1 MVVDTQFCGSCRPVR
16 ASFSFVSLL
25 SAPAQRTNW
34 VLSPW
39 AEGTQT
45 YSGLLGARGAG
56 ALGLLRGC
64 RDQMTLS
71 DQHKDRSKDSHKQAD
86 GGAGA
91 SAGKDAHGGK
101 RRAVRRCALVASAEV
116 SEPKTGALLKARTSE
131 IGVGGCYIDTL
142 NPFPQETL
150 VQVRI
155 LRDSGAF
162 EAKARVVYSDTRFG
176 MGLAFTEMTAE
187 QRLLLENWL
196 AELVTQLV
204 KQHGPTS

>member
-1 MVVDTQFCGSCRPVR
+1 ML
-16 ASFSFVSLL
+16 SL
-25 SAPAQRTNW
+25 
-34 VLSPW
+34 W
-39 AEGTQT
+39 AEETQT
-45 YSGLLGARGAG
+45 YSGLNGARGTG
-56 ALGLLRGC
+56 ASGLLRDC

-71 DQHKDRSKDSHKQAD
+71 DQHKDRHSDPSKDSYKQAD

-116 SEPKTGALLKARTSE
+116 TELKTGALLKARTSE

-162 EAKARVVYSDTRFG
+162 EAKAKVVYSDVRFG

-187 QRLLLENWL
+187 ERSLLENWL
-196 AELVTQLV
+196 AELVTQL
-204 KQHGPTS
+204 KTTS

>member
-1 MVVDTQFCGSCRPVR
+1 
-16 ASFSFVSLL
+16 
-25 SAPAQRTNW
+25 

-45 YSGLLGARGAG
+45 YAGPEWHAGNGAFGF
-56 ALGLLRGC
+56 LRDC
-64 RDQMTLS
+64 RDQMTHS
-71 DQHKDRSKDSHKQAD
+71 DQHKDRHADQSKDSHKQAD

-91 SAGKDAHGGK
+91 SAEKDSHGGK

>member
-1 MVVDTQFCGSCRPVR
+1 
-16 ASFSFVSLL
+16 
-25 SAPAQRTNW
+25 
-34 VLSPW
+34 
-39 AEGTQT
+39 
-45 YSGLLGARGAG
+45 
-56 ALGLLRGC
+56 
-64 RDQMTLS
+64 MTLF
-71 DQHKDRSKDSHKQAD
+71 DQHKDRHADRNKDRHKDREARNNERNNDPHKQAD

-116 SEPKTGALLKARTSE
+116 TELKTGALLKARTSE

-150 VQVRI
+150 VHLRI

-162 EAKARVVYSDTRFG
+162 EAKAKVAYSDVRFG

-196 AELVTQLV
+196 AELVTELV
-204 KQHGPTS
+204 RQTGPTS